1 MSADTNIVREVMFSI
16 KDSPQKTKNV
26 IKIINQYDY
35 FQSRNN
41 LEVYDVSA
49 YHQKKNFSI
58 FLVFHK

>member
-41 LEVYDVSA
+41 LEV
-49 YHQKKNFSI
+49 
-58 FLVFHK
+58 